1 MSTDP
6 ATPDEGLEPV
16 AAIEQVEEH
25 SPWAWPAVAFGVVYS
40 WIVGG
45 FSSFT
50 LESNIAVL
58 STGFV
63 VLVIAFA
70 RPPARKPRGRPV
82 TRRAVVCWSL
92 ALGLF
97 TVVELV
103 NLFLGSTHPHPTWSV
118 LVAPIL
124 ENHVA
129 KSVAVFIWL
138 RIGWGLLH
146 R

>member
-1 MSTDP
+1 MTTDP
-6 ATPDEGLEPV
+6 AAPEEGLESV
-16 AAIEQVEEH
+16 AAIEQVDER

-45 FSSFT
+45 FASFT
-50 LESNIAVL
+50 LASNIAVL
-58 STGFV
+58 STGLV
-63 VLVIAFA
+63 VVVIAFA
-70 RPPARKPRGRPV
+70 HPPARRPRGRPV
-82 TRRAVVCWSL
+82 TRHAVMWWML

-97 TVVELV
+97 TVIELI

-124 ENHVA
+124 EDHLA
-129 KSVAVFIWL
+129 KSVAAFIWL
-138 RIGWGLLH
+138 RIGWVLLH

>member
-1 MSTDP
+1 MTSDP
-6 ATPDEGLEPV
+6 AAPEEGLESV
-16 AAIEQVEEH
+16 AAIEQVDER
-25 SPWAWPAVAFGVVYS
+25 SPWAWPAMAFGVVYS

-45 FSSFT
+45 IPSFT
-50 LESNIAVL
+50 LAANIAVF

-70 RPPARKPRGRPV
+70 RPPVRKPRGRPV
-82 TRRAVVCWSL
+82 TGRAVMWWAL
-92 ALGLF
+92 ALGGF
-97 TVVELV
+97 TAIELI

-118 LVAPIL
+118 LVAPVL
-124 ENHVA
+124 ENHLA

-138 RIGWGLLH
+138 RVGWVLLH

>member
-6 ATPDEGLEPV
+6 ATPEEGLEPV
-16 AAIEQVEEH
+16 AAIEHVDER
-25 SPWAWPAVAFGVVYS
+25 SPWAWPAMAFAVVYS

-45 FSSFT
+45 IPSFT
-50 LESNIAVL
+50 LAANIAVF

-70 RPPARKPRGRPV
+70 HPPARKPRGRPV
-82 TRRAVVCWSL
+82 TRKAVVCWSL

-97 TVVELV
+97 TVVEMI

-118 LVAPIL
+118 LIAPIL
-124 ENHVA
+124 ENHFA
-129 KSVAVFIWL
+129 KSVAVFLWL
-138 RIGWGLLH
+138 RIGWILLH

>member
-6 ATPDEGLEPV
+6 ATPEEGLEPV
-16 AAIEQVEEH
+16 AAIEQVDERT
-25 SPWAWPAVAFGVVYS
+25 SWAWPAMAFGVVYS

-45 FSSFT
+45 IHSFT
-50 LESNIAVL
+50 LAANVVVF
-58 STGFV
+58 STGLV

-82 TRRAVVCWSL
+82 TRRAVMCWAL

-97 TVVELV
+97 TIIELV

-124 ENHVA
+124 ENHFA
-129 KSVAVFIWL
+129 KSIAVFIWL
-138 RIGWGLLH
+138 RIGWVLLH